1 MPWLRG
7 GAAPERWF
15 LSRFDWCQTVQQRAT
30 NQVPGHPPID
40 LSDRSHKLAN
50 MTQRKRFLQRSGR
63 LSAMALVALSGSWS
77 AGLAQGQLPV
87 QESLQI
93 RESVS
98 ETVTI
103 TAPVPGGTARPIPT
117 APIQDAYILGPG
129 DAVVVELLDVPEYSG
144 VFTIGPDGTL
154 YLPRLRSL
162 FVEGLTV
169 EELRYFLTQQF
180 SAYVRDPQVFVSPAA
195 YRPIR
200 VYIGGEVAR
209 PGYYYLA
216 GQQAAVGAEAPGSA
230 TQAGSIN
237 LATGQVSGTGTGTGI
252 INPATEGGLRIG
264 GVEINRGLRLPTVF
278 DALRTAGGVTPFSK
292 LSEVSVTRKRP
303 LSSGGG
309 KMRTTLDFLTLI
321 TEGNESQN
329 IRLFDGDTVVVA
341 RSPTELREQIIKAGQ
356 TNLSPDF
363 FQVFVTGRVRDPG
376 AKVLPQGASLDQ
388 ALAAAGGQKLLRGQV
403 EFIRFNRDGTNEK
416 RKFFV
421 GGANP
426 AGSYKNPILMAGDVV
441 RVNDSPLSAT
451 VTVLDEISGPAIGVY
466 SLYGLF
472 NNFQ

>member
-1 MPWLRG
+1 MAVISLTG
-7 GAAPERWF
+7 SGA
-15 LSRFDWCQTVQQRAT
+15 
-30 NQVPGHPPID
+30 
-40 LSDRSHKLAN
+40 
-50 MTQRKRFLQRSGR
+50 
-63 LSAMALVALSGSWS
+63 
-77 AGLAQGQLPV
+77 AGLAQIQLAA
-87 QESLQI
+87 QETLQA
-93 RESVS
+93 S
-98 ETVTI
+98 ETASI
-103 TAPVPGGTARPIPT
+103 TAPAAVGAAKSIDN
-117 APIQDAYILGPG
+117 ASIQDTYILGPG

-154 YLPRLRSL
+154 YLPRLRSVV
-162 FVEGLTV
+162 VEGLTV

-180 SAYVRDPQVFVSPAA
+180 SAYVRDPQVFISPAA

-209 PGYYYLA
+209 PGYYYLS
-216 GQQAAVGAEAPGSA
+216 GTQSVSELVNGISSTNPGA
-230 TQAGSIN
+230 IN
-237 LATGQVSGTGTGTGI
+237 LATGQVGATGLANTADITS
-252 INPATEGGLRIG
+252 NPASQVGPRIL
-264 GVEINRGLRLPTVF
+264 GVKVDATLRLPTVF

-303 LSSGGG
+303 NSSGGG
-309 KMRTTLDFLTLI
+309 KIRTTLNFLTLV

-341 RSPTELREQIIKAGQ
+341 RSPKELREQIIKAGQ

-363 FQVFVTGRVRDPG
+363 FQVYVTGRVRDPG
-376 AKVLPQGASLDQ
+376 PKVLPQGSSLDQ

-403 EFIRFNRDGTNEK
+403 EFIRFNRDGTTDK

-426 AGSYKNPILMAGDVV
+426 TGSYKNPILMAGDVV

-451 VTVLDEISGPAIGVY
+451 VTVLNEISGPAIGVY
-466 SLYGLF
+466 SLYGLL

>member
-1 MPWLRG
+1 MKLRY
-7 GAAPERWF
+7 
-15 LSRFDWCQTVQQRAT
+15 
-30 NQVPGHPPID
+30 
-40 LSDRSHKLAN
+40 
-50 MTQRKRFLQRSGR
+50 RFLHRSAR
-63 LSAMALVALSGSWS
+63 LSFIALVAMSESCSG
-77 AGLAQGQLPV
+77 GFAQELLPE
-87 QESLQI
+87 QKTLQV

-98 ETVTI
+98 EINRTSTSLP
-103 TAPVPGGTARPIPT
+103 AGTAQLIT
-117 APIQDAYILGPG
+117 SSPIQGGYILGPG
-129 DAVVVELLDVPEYSG
+129 DAVLIELVDVPEYSG

-169 EELRYFLTQQF
+169 EELRNLLTQRF
-180 SAYVRDPQVFVSPAA
+180 SAYVHDTQVFVSPAA

-200 VYIGGEVAR
+200 VYISGEVAR
-209 PGYYYLA
+209 PGYYYLS
-216 GQQAAVGAEAPGSA
+216 GLQSAVGHEATGS
-230 TQAGSIN
+230 GSTN
-237 LATGQVSGTGTGTGI
+237 LAYGPSIVASARRRMDEVG
-252 INPATEGGLRIG
+252 PRIG
-264 GVEINRGLRLPTVF
+264 GVKINTGLRLPTVF
-278 DALRTAGGVTPFSK
+278 DALRSAGGVTPFSK

-309 KMRTTLDFLTLI
+309 KLRTTLDFLSLI

-363 FQVFVTGRVRDPG
+363 LQVYVTGRVRDPG
-376 AKVLPQGASLDQ
+376 PKVLPQGASLDQ
-388 ALAAAGGQKLLRGQV
+388 ALAAAGGQRLLRGQV
-403 EFIRFNRDGTNEK
+403 EFIRFNNDGSSDK

-421 GGANP
+421 SGPNP

-451 VTVLDEISGPAIGVY
+451 LNVINEITGPAIGIY
-466 SLYGLF
+466 SVTNLF
-472 NNFQ
+472 ETFK

>member
-1 MPWLRG
+1 MKQSDQSYKHRG
-7 GAAPERWF
+7 LSLLALFGLGLFAQSPLASAQDLTNLHRERRE
-15 LSRFDWCQTVQQRAT
+15 S
-30 NQVPGHPPID
+30 
-40 LSDRSHKLAN
+40 S
-50 MTQRKRFLQRSGR
+50 TQRSVIQAGASQQANQ
-63 LSAMALVALSGSWS
+63 LSA
-77 AGLAQGQLPV
+77 
-87 QESLQI
+87 ES
-93 RESVS
+93 
-98 ETVTI
+98 
-103 TAPVPGGTARPIPT
+103 
-117 APIQDAYILGPG
+117 YILGPG

-162 FVEGLTV
+162 VVEGLTV

-209 PGYYYLA
+209 PGYYYLS
-216 GQQAAVGAEAPGSA
+216 GQKAAVGAEAAGSA
-230 TQAGSIN
+230 AQTGSIN
-237 LATGQVSGTGTGTGI
+237 LANGLVGGTGT
-252 INPATEGGLRIG
+252 INPATVAGPRID
-264 GVEINRGLRLPTVF
+264 GVEINRGLSLPTVF
-278 DALRTAGGVTPFSK
+278 DALRNAGGVTPFSK

-341 RSPTELREQIIKAGQ
+341 RSPVELREQIIKAGQ

-363 FQVFVTGRVRDPG
+363 IQVYVTGRVRDPG
-376 AKVLPQGASLDQ
+376 SKVLPQGASLDQ
-388 ALAAAGGQKLLRGQV
+388 ALAAAGGQKLLRGLV
-403 EFIRFNRDGTNEK
+403 EFVRFNRDGSTDK

-441 RVNDSPLSAT
+441 RVNESPLSAT
-451 VTVLDEISGPAIGVY
+451 VSVLNEITGPAVGIYSVY
-466 SLYGLF
+466 SLF
-472 NNFQ
+472 RNFQ

>member
-1 MPWLRG
+1 MKRGNQLLRRP
-7 GAAPERWF
+7 AR
-15 LSRFDWCQTVQQRAT
+15 
-30 NQVPGHPPID
+30 
-40 LSDRSHKLAN
+40 LA
-50 MTQRKRFLQRSGR
+50 
-63 LSAMALVALSGSWS
+63 AMAVISLTGSGA
-77 AGLAQGQLPV
+77 AGLAQIQLAE
-87 QESLQI
+87 QGTLQA
-93 RESVS
+93 SK
-98 ETVTI
+98 TVTI
-103 TAPVPGGTARPIPT
+103 TAPAPEGAAKAIPNT
-117 APIQDAYILGPG
+117 PIQDAYILGPG

-162 FVEGLTV
+162 VVEGLTV
-169 EELRYFLTQQF
+169 EELRYLLTRQF
-180 SAYVRDPQVFVSPAA
+180 STYIRDPQVFVTPVA

-209 PGYYYLA
+209 PGYYYLS
-216 GQQAAVGAEAPGSA
+216 GQQAALGAEADGSA
-230 TQAGSIN
+230 AQAGSMN
-237 LATGQVSGTGTGTGI
+237 LATSQVGRGTAT
-252 INPATEGGLRIG
+252 INSATEAGPSIG
-264 GVEINRGLRLPTVF
+264 GVGINSALRLPTVF

-309 KMRTTLDFLTLI
+309 KLRAQLNFLELI
-321 TEGNESQN
+321 TDGNESQN

-341 RSPTELREQIIKAGQ
+341 RSPVELREQIIKAGQ

-363 FQVFVTGRVRDPG
+363 LQVYVTGRVRDPG
-376 AKVLPQGASLDQ
+376 SKVLPQGASLDQ

-403 EFIRFNRDGTNEK
+403 EFIRFNRDGSTDK

-451 VTVLDEISGPAIGVY
+451 VSVLNEITGPAVGIYSVY
-466 SLYGLF
+466 SLF
-472 NNFQ
+472 SN

>member
-1 MPWLRG
+1 MA
-7 GAAPERWF
+7 GAKQCSKSADNQDPDHQRQG
-15 LSRFDWCQTVQQRAT
+15 LSHL
-30 NQVPGHPPID
+30 P
-40 LSDRSHKLAN
+40 HKLSH
-50 MTQRKRFLQRSGR
+50 MRHGYLFLQRSVR
-63 LSAMALVALSGSWS
+63 LIALAVIALSGSYS
-77 AGLAQGQLPV
+77 ASLAQTHRPKLELLEVRKADRGFV
-87 QESLQI
+87 
-93 RESVS
+93 
-98 ETVTI
+98 TVT
-103 TAPVPGGTARPIPT
+103 APSTEGAARSIPT

-144 VFTIGPDGTL
+144 VFTIGPDGTI

-169 EELRYFLTQQF
+169 EELRYFLTKQF
-180 SAYVRDPQVFVSPAA
+180 STYVRDPQVFVSPAA

-209 PGYYYLA
+209 PGYYYLS
-216 GQQAAVGAEAPGSA
+216 GQQGAVGFEGVGSSA
-230 TQAGSIN
+230 QSGSIN
-237 LATGQVSGTGTGTGI
+237 LATGQFSGTGTGTGTRMFKT
-252 INPATEGGLRIG
+252 ATEVGPQIG
-264 GVEINRGLRLPTVF
+264 GVNINPGLRLPTVF
-278 DALRTAGGVTPFSK
+278 DALRNAGGVTPYSK

-309 KMRTTLDFLTLI
+309 KMRTTLDLFSLI

-329 IRLFDGDTVVVA
+329 IRLFDGDTVLVA
-341 RSPTELREQIIKAGQ
+341 RSPIELREQIIKAGQ

-363 FQVFVTGRVRDPG
+363 VRIYVTGRVRDPG
-376 AKVLPQGASLDQ
+376 SKVLPQGASLDQ
-388 ALAAAGGQKLLRGQV
+388 AIAAAGGQKLLRGQV
-403 EFIRFNRDGTNEK
+403 EFIRFNRDGSTDK

-451 VTVLDEISGPAIGVY
+451 LSVLNEVTGPALGIY
-466 SLYGLF
+466 SVYGLLD
-472 NNFQ
+472 